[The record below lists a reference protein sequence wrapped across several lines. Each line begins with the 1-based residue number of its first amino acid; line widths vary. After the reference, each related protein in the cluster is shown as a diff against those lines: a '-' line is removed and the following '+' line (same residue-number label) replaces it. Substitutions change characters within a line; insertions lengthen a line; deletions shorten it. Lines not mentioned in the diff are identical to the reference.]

1 MHANAEVFIHPLL
14 QALQVFQVLEV
25 FQAVEQAFL
34 FLAGQQ
40 EDALS
45 GLRVID
51 QVFAAAVAG
60 ARGKV
65 GAEAV

>member
-1 MHANAEVFIHPLL
+1 
-14 QALQVFQVLEV
+14 LQVFQVLEV

-51 QVFAAAVAG
+51 QVFAAAV
-60 ARGKV
+60 